1 MSRARHVGR
10 GGESWLRPLVIAP
23 VWCLAVARMDLAK
36 LILGYVHVF
45 IWPAVLVVVV
55 IRFRGAIGALMGR
68 VASESQEFTAS
79 FFGIE
84 LAATF
89 QEKAATLAERAETA
103 ENPELREE
111 MREAARNLTLDAFRA
126 LAAQFD
132 DAPLPVRREIVSEL
146 ERAAAPL
153 GWKDLLPLAYS
164 PSVGER
170 VGAAIGLR
178 VQLRRVRRRHT
189 RIPTC
194 SPLSRNSSPIAIRES
209 GIELL
214 SCFGHSRSS
223 FLCLR
228 RTSGRSPSGTG
239 TPL

>member
-1 MSRARHVGR
+1 
-10 GGESWLRPLVIAP
+10 
-23 VWCLAVARMDLAK
+23 MDLAK

-178 VQLRRVRRRHT
+178 VQLRRSPEAHQDPDMLTAVAKLLADRDSRVRYRAAELLRAFPELVPMFEEDL
-189 RIPTC
+189 RA
-194 SPLSRNSSPIAIRES
+194 LAERDRNSFVRNMARKALEAAA
-209 GIELL
+209 
-214 SCFGHSRSS
+214 
-223 FLCLR
+223 
-228 RTSGRSPSGTG
+228 T
-239 TPL
+239 